1 MARIIEP
8 HRLKAERQTI
18 FKRFSV
24 EKEMIGAL
32 GLALATPG
40 GDQLLFTIFVM
51 FVAAKLAAE
60 IFERL
65 KQPAV
70 AGEILAGVVI
80 GPSVLGW
87 VAPSELTGALSE
99 IGVIFLLFLVG
110 LGTKPADIFRVGW
123 RALLVAILGVV
134 LPFIAGYLIMLAWGE
149 THIEAIFVGAAL
161 VATSVGIT
169 ARVLGQMGLLG
180 LEVSRIILGAAV
192 IDDILGLLILAVVSS
207 LAKEGGVNYV
217 QIGTTAA
224 LAVGFTL
231 LVILVGARA
240 VSRIR
245 RRVEKLKVGQSYLI
259 FGLSL
264 CLGLALVA
272 SYIGV
277 AAIIGAFLAGM
288 ALSESAEGTDMPHQ
302 AEAVTEFLLPF
313 FLTNIGMQL
322 KLDALLNRSTIILA
336 LVVTILAVVSKLIG
350 CGLAALPL
358 GKKKAAQIGMGMV
371 PRGEVGVVVAQIGL
385 SLNAVDAAAYGVV
398 LFMAVATTLIAPPFL
413 VKLFRGE
420 TRVDEDPRVPITQIS

>member
-1 MARIIEP
+1 MLNLLTNIAP
-8 HRLKAERQTI
+8 TSASAAETASSGHND
-18 FKRFSV
+18 F
-24 EKEMIGAL
+24 
-32 GLALATPG
+32 
-40 GDQLLFTIFVM
+40 LFTLFVM

-80 GPSVLGW
+80 GPSLLNW
-87 VAPSELTGALSE
+87 VRPTEMTSLLAE

-110 LGTKPADIFRVGW
+110 LETKPADIFRVGG
-123 RALLVAILGVV
+123 RALAVAVSGVI
-134 LPFIAGYLIMLAWGE
+134 LPFIFGYLIVWFWGFPQ
-149 THIEAIFVGAAL
+149 IEAIFVGAAL

-169 ARVLGQMGLLG
+169 ARVLGQMGLLN

-207 LAKEGGVNYV
+207 MAKGGINYA
-217 QIGTTAA
+217 QIATTAA
-224 LAVGFTL
+224 LAIGFTL
-231 LVILVGARA
+231 LVIFVGART
-240 VSRIR
+240 VNRISP
-245 RRVEKLKVGQSYLI
+245 RVERLKVGQSQLV

-264 CLGLALVA
+264 CLGLALIA

-288 ALSESAEGTDMPHQ
+288 ALSESVEGTDMPHQ

-322 KLDALLNRSTIILA
+322 KLDAFLNRSTILLA
-336 LVVTILAVVSKLIG
+336 LAVTLLAVISKVVG

-358 GKKKAAQIGMGMV
+358 GKKPALQVGMGMV
-371 PRGEVGVVVAQIGL
+371 PRGEVGIVVAQIGL
-385 SLNAVDAAAYGVV
+385 SLAVLNDAVYGVV
-398 LFMAVATTLIAPPFL
+398 LFMAVATTIIAPPFL
-413 VKLFRGE
+413 VRLFKDE
-420 TRVDEDPRVPITQIS
+420 KPVDQEELLPLSPLS

>member
-1 MARIIEP
+1 MIDSLASTGG
-8 HRLKAERQTI
+8 ER
-18 FKRFSV
+18 
-24 EKEMIGAL
+24 
-32 GLALATPG
+32 
-40 GDQLLFTIFVM
+40 LLFTVFVM

-110 LGTKPADIFRVGW
+110 LETKPADIFRVGW
-123 RALLVAILGVV
+123 RALLVAVMGVV
-134 LPFIAGYLIMLAWGE
+134 APFIAGYLIMLAWGE
-149 THIEAIFVGAAL
+149 TRIEAIFVGAAL

-224 LAVGFTL
+224 LAVSFTL
-231 LVILVGARA
+231 LIILVGARA

-245 RRVEKLKVGQSYLI
+245 TRVEKLKLGQSYLI

-322 KLDALLNRSTIILA
+322 KLDALLNRNTILLA
-336 LVVTILAVVSKLIG
+336 LAVTILAVLSKLIG

-371 PRGEVGVVVAQIGL
+371 PRGEVGIVVAQIGL

-420 TRVDEDPRVPITQIS
+420 TRVDEEPRVPITQIS

>member
-1 MARIIEP
+1 
-8 HRLKAERQTI
+8 
-18 FKRFSV
+18 
-24 EKEMIGAL
+24 MINSF
-32 GLALATPG
+32 GLALAASG
-40 GDQLLFTIFVM
+40 GERLLFTIFVM
-51 FVAAKLAAE
+51 FVSAKLAAE

-80 GPSVLGW
+80 GPSVLGL
-87 VAPSELTGALSE
+87 VAPSELTEALSE

-110 LGTKPADIFRVGW
+110 LETKPADIFRVGW
-123 RALLVAILGVV
+123 RALLVAVLGVV
-134 LPFIAGYLIMLAWGE
+134 VPFIAGYLIMFAWGE
-149 THIEAIFVGAAL
+149 TKIEAIFVGAAM

-245 RRVEKLKVGQSYLI
+245 TRVEKLKVGQSYLI

-322 KLDALLNRSTIILA
+322 KLDALLNLSAITLA
-336 LVVTILAVVSKLIG
+336 LAVTILAVMSKLIG

-371 PRGEVGVVVAQIGL
+371 PRGEVGIVVAQIGL

-413 VKLFRGE
+413 VRLFRGE
-420 TRVDEDPRVPITQIS
+420 TRVDEEPRVPVTQIS

>member
-1 MARIIEP
+1 MTDAP
-8 HRLKAERQTI
+8 H
-18 FKRFSV
+18 
-24 EKEMIGAL
+24 
-32 GLALATPG
+32 LALIAFASDDHTK
-40 GDQLLFTIFVM
+40 LLLTLFVM

-80 GPSVLGW
+80 GPSMLNW
-87 VAPSELTGALSE
+87 VQPSELTGTLAE

-110 LGTKPADIFRVGW
+110 LETKPATIFRVGA
-123 RALLVAILGVV
+123 RAALVAILGVIV
-134 LPFIAGYLIMLAWGE
+134 PFIGGYLLAWLWGLPQ
-149 THIEAIFVGAAL
+149 IEAIFIGAAL

-169 ARVLGQMGLLG
+169 ARVLGQMRVLNA
-180 LEVSRIILGAAV
+180 ETSRIILAAAV
-192 IDDILGLLILAVVSS
+192 IDDVLGLLILAVVSS
-207 LAKEGGVNYV
+207 MAKGGVNYV
-217 QIGTTAA
+217 HIATTGA

-231 LVILVGARA
+231 LIAIVGARA
-240 VSRIR
+240 VNKITPK
-245 RRVEKLKVGQSYLI
+245 VEKLKVGQSQLV

-322 KLDALLNRSTIILA
+322 KLDALMNANVAMLA
-336 LVVTILAVVSKLIG
+336 LTVTLLACITKVVG
-350 CGLAALPL
+350 CGIAALPL
-358 GKKKAAQIGMGMV
+358 GFKKSMQIGVGMM
-371 PRGEVGVVVAQIGL
+371 PRGEVGIVVAQIGL
-385 SLNAVDAAAYGVV
+385 SLSAVSNAAYGVV
-398 LFMAVATTLIAPPFL
+398 LVMAIATTLIAPPL
-413 VKLFRGE
+413 LAQLYKGE
-420 TRVDEDPRVPITQIS
+420 TPTDEEVAEISMLG

>member
-1 MARIIEP
+1 
-8 HRLKAERQTI
+8 
-18 FKRFSV
+18 
-24 EKEMIGAL
+24 MINSFGL
-32 GLALATPG
+32 GQG
-40 GDQLLFTIFVM
+40 GEQLLFTIFVM

-80 GPSVLGW
+80 GPSVLGL

-99 IGVIFLLFLVG
+99 IGVILLLFLVG
-110 LGTKPADIFRVGW
+110 LETKPADIFRVGW
-123 RALLVAILGVV
+123 RALLVAIFGVV
-134 LPFIAGYLIMLAWGE
+134 VPFIAGYLVMVAWGE
-149 THIEAIFVGAAL
+149 TKIASIFVGAAL

-180 LEVSRIILGAAV
+180 LDVSRIILGAAV

-207 LAKEGGVNYV
+207 LAKEGSVNYA

-231 LVILVGARA
+231 LVVLVGARA
-240 VSRIR
+240 VNRIR
-245 RRVEKLKVGQSYLI
+245 ARVEHLKVGQSYLI

-302 AEAVTEFLLPF
+302 AEAVTEFMLPF

-322 KLDALLNRSTIILA
+322 KLDALLNRNTIILA
-336 LVVTILAVVSKLIG
+336 LVVTILAVLSKLIG
-350 CGLAALPL
+350 CGVAAWPL

-385 SLNAVDAAAYGVV
+385 SLNAVDASAYGIV

-413 VKLFRGE
+413 VRLFRGA
-420 TRVDEDPRVPITQIS
+420 TQVDKEPQVPVTQIS

>member
-1 MARIIEP
+1 
-8 HRLKAERQTI
+8 
-18 FKRFSV
+18 
-24 EKEMIGAL
+24 MINSF
-32 GLALATPG
+32 GLAFATSG
-40 GDQLLFTIFVM
+40 GEQLLFTIFVM

-70 AGEILAGVVI
+70 AGEILAGVII
-80 GPSVLGW
+80 GPSVLGL
-87 VAPSELTGALSE
+87 VAPSELTEALSE

-110 LGTKPADIFRVGW
+110 LETKPADIFRVGG
-123 RALLVAILGVV
+123 RALMVAILGVIV
-134 LPFIAGYLIMLAWGE
+134 PFLAGYLIMLAWGQ
-149 THIEAIFVGAAL
+149 TKIEAIFVGAAL

-169 ARVLGQMGLLG
+169 ARVLGQMGLLN

-192 IDDILGLLILAVVSS
+192 IDDILGLLILAVVSGM
-207 LAKEGGVNYV
+207 AREGGVNYV

-224 LAVGFTL
+224 LAIGFTL

-240 VSRIR
+240 VNRIR
-245 RRVEKLKVGQSYLI
+245 PRVEKLKVGQSYLV
-259 FGLSL
+259 FGLAL

-322 KLDALLNRSTIILA
+322 KLDALLNRNTIILA
-336 LVVTILAVVSKLIG
+336 LIVTILAVLSKLIG
-350 CGLAALPL
+350 CGAAAWPL
-358 GKKKAAQIGMGMV
+358 GKRKAAQIGMGMV

-385 SLNAVDAAAYGVV
+385 SLNAVDDAAYGIV
-398 LFMAVATTLIAPPFL
+398 LFMSIATTLIAPPFL
-413 VKLFRGE
+413 VRLFRGE
-420 TRVDEDPRVPITQIS
+420 TRVDEEPPVPVTQIS

>member
-1 MARIIEP
+1 
-8 HRLKAERQTI
+8 
-18 FKRFSV
+18 
-24 EKEMIGAL
+24 MINAA
-32 GLALATPG
+32 GLALASPE
-40 GDQLLFTIFVM
+40 GDQLLFTLFVM

-70 AGEILAGVVI
+70 AGEILAGVLI

-110 LGTKPADIFRVGW
+110 LETKPADIFRVGW
-123 RALLVAILGVV
+123 RALFVAVLGVIA
-134 LPFIAGYLIMLAWGE
+134 PFIFGYLIMLAWGQ
-149 THIEAIFVGAAL
+149 TQIEAIFVGAAM

-169 ARVLGQMGLLG
+169 ARVLGQMGLLN

-207 LAKEGGVNYV
+207 LAKEGSVNYI

-224 LAVGFTL
+224 LAIGFTL
-231 LVILVGARA
+231 LVIFVGARA
-240 VSRIR
+240 VNRLR
-245 RRVEKLKVGQSYLI
+245 PRVENLRLGQSYLI

-272 SYIGV
+272 SYVGV

-302 AEAVTEFLLPF
+302 AETVTEFLLPF

-322 KLDALLNRSTIILA
+322 KLDAFLNRNTLTLA
-336 LVVTILAVVSKLIG
+336 LIVTVLAVLSKLLG
-350 CGLAALPL
+350 CGVAAWPM

-371 PRGEVGVVVAQIGL
+371 PRGEVGIVVAQIGL
-385 SLNAVDAAAYGVV
+385 SLRAV
-398 LFMAVATTLIAPPFL
+398 
-413 VKLFRGE
+413 
-420 TRVDEDPRVPITQIS
+420 